1 MNDSDRDYLAWLIDY
16 YGDDGETKNYQAP
29 LRILRFHSDHNFAS
43 SLTLKKLIDKVNV
56 LGFYLTA
63 EKQIPSVKI
72 IHHVLIYE
80 VPLHVI
86 TDICHTTP

>member
-1 MNDSDRDYLAWLIDY
+1 MLSSSFTSPQVSPWNTIS
-16 YGDDGETKNYQAP
+16 
-29 LRILRFHSDHNFAS
+29 AS
-43 SLTLKKLIDKVNV
+43 SLTPKKLIDKVNV

-80 VPLHVI
+80 VSLHVI

>member
-1 MNDSDRDYLAWLIDY
+1 MVTTARRNALKLLH
-16 YGDDGETKNYQAP
+16 EPQ
-29 LRILRFHSDHNFAS
+29 ILPQNTISAS

-63 EKQIPSVKI
+63 EKQIPGIKI